1 MQIECAT
8 YLRMYVSANIT
19 SNALLLG
26 RIGVSSILMTSNVI
40 FTRLLSASIFL
51 NTVNTDPSAVLSAS
65 TDLKEQVSVLL
76 Y

>member
-26 RIGVSSILMTSNVI
+26 RIGVSSILMTSNLI
-40 FTRLLSASIFL
+40 FARPLSASIFL